1 METIATGALAFV
13 GSWEA
18 LVVVVVIVLLFFGS
32 RVPQVMRSL
41 GKGVTQFK
49 KGMKEGSEDSGGEEA
64 KKLPPPDGDDKT
76 A

>member
-1 METIATGALAFV
+1 MIATGALAFV

-49 KGMKEGSEDSGGEEA
+49 KGMNEGAEDADED
-64 KKLPPPDGDDKT
+64 KKLPAPDKKDDSSN